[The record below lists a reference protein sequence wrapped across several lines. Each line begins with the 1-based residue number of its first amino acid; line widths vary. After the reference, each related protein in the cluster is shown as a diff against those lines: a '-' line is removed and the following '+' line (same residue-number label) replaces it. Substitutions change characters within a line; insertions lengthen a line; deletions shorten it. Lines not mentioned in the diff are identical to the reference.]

1 MKTKCLIVDD
11 EPLAIKVIEAHAR
24 KIPSL
29 EVVATCQ
36 NAVEA
41 FDVLLKKQI
50 DLVFLD
56 VEMPEVTG
64 LNLLKSLKK
73 APAIIITTA
82 YRDFALDAYEL
93 DAIDYLLKPV
103 SFERFFKSIS
113 KYYQWYGSDKQEIG
127 GSVVGS
133 GDVSDAFIYVRSD
146 RKVLK
151 LPLDLILFVESLK
164 DYVKIHLENETI
176 ITKEKISALED
187 KLPESQF
194 VRTHRSFLV
203 SVRHIKAFT
212 AETVEIGKHEIPI
225 GRTYKNSVLSFL
237 GYQKL

>member
-11 EPLAIKVIEAHAR
+11 EPLAVKLIETHAG

-41 FDVLLKKQI
+41 FDILMKKHI

-64 LNLLKSLKK
+64 IDLLKSLKK

-82 YRDFALDAYEL
+82 YREFALDAYEL
-93 DAIDYLLKPV
+93 DAIDYLLKPIA
-103 SFERFFKSIS
+103 FDRFFKSIS
-113 KYYQWYGSDKQEIG
+113 KYYQWYGGEKTEIVSKQGESD
-127 GSVVGS
+127 VP
-133 GDVSDAFIYVRSD
+133 AFIYVRAD
-146 RKVLK
+146 RKIIK
-151 LPLDLILFVESLK
+151 LPLEDIFYIESLK
-164 DYVKIHLENETI
+164 DYVKIHLANEVI
-176 ITKEKISALED
+176 VTKEKISLLEE
-187 KLPESQF
+187 KLPEQLF
-194 VRTHRSFLV
+194 LRTHRSFLV
-203 SVRHIKAFT
+203 AVKKVRAFT
-212 AETVEIGKHEIPI
+212 AETIEVGEKELPI
-225 GRTYKNSVLSFL
+225 GRTYKSSVLGFL